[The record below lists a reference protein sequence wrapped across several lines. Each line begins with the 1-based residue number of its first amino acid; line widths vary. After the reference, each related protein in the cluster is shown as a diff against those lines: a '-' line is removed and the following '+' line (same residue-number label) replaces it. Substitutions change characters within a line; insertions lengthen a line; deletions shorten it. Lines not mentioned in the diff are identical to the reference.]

1 MRVLIADDSQ
11 VMREHLIITFS
22 SYSNIEIIAEAE
34 DSLETIKSISKT
46 KPDVVILDVRMP
58 GGGGIHV
65 LKTIKKKTNCTPII
79 VVFTNYP
86 YPQYRKKC
94 LEEGAEFFFDKLT
107 ESEKMIET
115 IDSLSS
121 KFSAP

>member
-1 MRVLIADDSQ
+1 MKVLIADDSQ
-11 VMREHLIITFS
+11 VMREHLIITLS
-22 SYSNIEIIAEAE
+22 SYSNIEIVGEAE
-34 DSLETIKSISKT
+34 DSIEAIKSISTT

-65 LKTIKKKTNCTPII
+65 LKTIKKKTNFTPII

-115 IDSLSS
+115 IESLSS
-121 KFSAP
+121 KLSAP

>member
-1 MRVLIADDSQ
+1 MKVLIADDSK

-65 LKTIKKKTNCTPII
+65 LKTIKKKTNFTPII

-94 LEEGAEFFFDKLT
+94 LEEGVEFFFDKLT

>member
-1 MRVLIADDSQ
+1 MKVLIADDSQ
-11 VMREHLIITFS
+11 VMRERLIITLS
-22 SYSNIEIIAEAE
+22 SYSNIEIVGEAE
-34 DSLETIKSISKT
+34 DSIEAIKSISTT

-65 LKTIKKKTNCTPII
+65 LKTIEKKTNSTPIM

-107 ESEKMIET
+107 ESEKMIEAL
-115 IDSLSS
+115 DSLSS